1 MHGAAAFI
9 CLTLRVVDADRI
21 RCFPTGRAATC
32 GTDIGETRA
41 ISGRSGQP
49 EVVAFSAAGK
59 RVLITGA
66 SSGVGAA
73 LARSLA
79 SDGAVVGLIARRQDR
94 LAEVLADCRRVS
106 PDSMMWVADLADS
119 ASVGPLALAAWDALG
134 GIDVVVNNAAVPKRR
149 VVTALEPSEV
159 EAVMRVNFFAP
170 MRLTLA
176 VLPRMVER
184 GDGMIVNVSSVG
196 GRLGIV
202 HESAYCASKFAL
214 CGWSESMA
222 VDLHGTGISVKLI
235 EPGPVDTE
243 IWDQPDNDDPI
254 YDGPKFSAQA
264 VAQGILEALGRE
276 GFEHYVPDMKA
287 VVDLKNADIDTYI
300 AGAAGMARS

>member
-1 MHGAAAFI
+1 MAY
-9 CLTLRVVDADRI
+9 
-21 RCFPTGRAATC
+21 
-32 GTDIGETRA
+32 
-41 ISGRSGQP
+41 
-49 EVVAFSAAGK
+49 SAAGK

-73 LARSLA
+73 LARALA
-79 SDGAVVGLIARRQDR
+79 KDGAVVGLIARRRDR
-94 LAEVLADCRRVS
+94 LAEVLADCQEHS
-106 PDSMMWVADLADS
+106 TDSTMWVADLADS
-119 ASVGPLALAAWDALG
+119 ASIGRLAVEAWDALG
-134 GIDVVVNNAAVPKRR
+134 GIDVLVNNAAVPKRR
-149 VVTALEPSEV
+149 AVTALEPLEV

-170 MRLTLA
+170 MRLSLG
-176 VLPRMVER
+176 VLPKMLAR
-184 GDGMIVNVSSVG
+184 GTGMIVNVSSVG
-196 GRLGIV
+196 GRLGII

-243 IWDQPDNDDPI
+243 IWDQPGNDDPI
-254 YDGPKFSAQA
+254 YDGPKFSPEE
-264 VAQGILEALGRE
+264 VAQGILDALGRD

>member
-1 MHGAAAFI
+1 M
-9 CLTLRVVDADRI
+9 
-21 RCFPTGRAATC
+21 
-32 GTDIGETRA
+32 
-41 ISGRSGQP
+41 
-49 EVVAFSAAGK
+49 AFSAAGK

-73 LARSLA
+73 LARALA
-79 SDGAVVGLIARRQDR
+79 KDGAVVGLIARRRDR
-94 LAEVLADCRRVS
+94 LAEVLADCQKDS
-106 PDSMMWVADLADS
+106 PDSTMWVADLADS
-119 ASVGPLALAAWDALG
+119 ASVGPLAQQAAETLG
-134 GIDVVVNNAAVPKRR
+134 GIDVLVNNAAIPKRR
-149 VVTALEPSEV
+149 TVTDLEPAEV
-159 EAVMRVNFFAP
+159 ETVMQVNFFAA

-176 VLPRMVER
+176 VLPQMLSR
-184 GDGMIVNVSSVG
+184 GAGMIVNVSSVG
-196 GRLGIV
+196 GRLGII

-254 YDGPKFSAQA
+254 YDGPKFSPDE
-264 VAQGILEALGRE
+264 VAQEILAALGSD
-276 GFEHYVPDMKA
+276 GFEFYVPDMKA

-300 AGAAGMARS
+300 AGAAGMARP

>member
-1 MHGAAAFI
+1 V
-9 CLTLRVVDADRI
+9 TY
-21 RCFPTGRAATC
+21 
-32 GTDIGETRA
+32 
-41 ISGRSGQP
+41 
-49 EVVAFSAAGK
+49 SAAGK

-73 LARSLA
+73 LARRLA
-79 SDGAVVGLIARRQDR
+79 EEGAVVGLIARRRDR
-94 LAEVLADCRRVS
+94 LAEVLADCQMAS
-106 PDSMMWVADLADS
+106 PESTMWVADLAES
-119 ASVGPLALAAWDALG
+119 AAVGPLALQAWDTLG
-134 GIDVVVNNAAVPKRR
+134 GIDVLVNNAAIPKRR
-149 VVTALEPSEV
+149 VVTALDPDDV

-170 MRLTLA
+170 MRTTLA
-176 VLPRMVER
+176 VLPKMLSR
-184 GDGMIVNVSSVG
+184 GAGMIVNVSSVG
-196 GRLGIV
+196 GRLGII

-243 IWDQPDNDDPI
+243 IWDQPGNDDPI
-254 YDGPKFSAQA
+254 YDGPKFSPDE
-264 VAQGILEALGRE
+264 VAQGILEALGRD

-300 AGAAGMARS
+300 AGAAGMARP

>member
-1 MHGAAAFI
+1 
-9 CLTLRVVDADRI
+9 
-21 RCFPTGRAATC
+21 
-32 GTDIGETRA
+32 
-41 ISGRSGQP
+41 
-49 EVVAFSAAGK
+49 VAFSAAGK

-73 LARSLA
+73 LARALA
-79 SDGAVVGLIARRQDR
+79 RDGAVVGLIARRRDR
-94 LAEVLADCRRVS
+94 LAEVLADCREYS
-106 PDSMMWVADLADS
+106 PDSTMCVADLADS
-119 ASVGPLALAAWDALG
+119 ASIGRLAVEAWDALG
-134 GIDVVVNNAAVPKRR
+134 GIDVLVNNAAIPKRR
-149 VVTALEPSEV
+149 AVTALEPLEV
-159 EAVMRVNFFAP
+159 ETVMRVNFFAP
-170 MRLTLA
+170 MRLSLS
-176 VLPRMVER
+176 VLPRMLAR
-184 GDGMIVNVSSVG
+184 GTGMIVNVSSVG
-196 GRLGIV
+196 GRLGII

-243 IWDQPDNDDPI
+243 IWDQPGNDDPI
-254 YDGPKFSAQA
+254 YDGPKFSPEE
-264 VAQGILEALGRE
+264 VAQGILDALGRD